1 MSHLKEERTNKAAD
15 KKRKKLERGQKITN
29 INQYRPQ
36 VPAFNI
42 VDGTKIVS
50 HEEIA
55 GRCMT
60 TADMI
65 AQQTKGEFLRLY
77 AEPEA
82 IPLCYMLFAYHQNCM
97 IVSDMFAA
105 DVYVELYEREEAPH
119 IMGTKDDV
127 VYLALF
133 KKDEGLMPWMVS
145 N

>member
-1 MSHLKEERTNKAAD
+1 MSVSDQFRAKKQRKAD
-15 KKRKKLERGQKITN
+15 NVIPLNNYK
-29 INQYRPQ
+29 PQ
-36 VPAFNI
+36 VPAFT
-42 VDGTKIVS
+42 VDTDGVKHIT

-60 TADMI
+60 TADMLLR
-65 AQQTKGEFLRLY
+65 QTKGAFLKLW
-77 AEPEA
+77 AKPDA

-97 IVSDMFAA
+97 ITNDMSEA
-105 DVYVELYEREEAPH
+105 DVVVEIYEQEKSPH

-133 KKDEGLMPWMVS
+133 KSGEGVVPWAS